1 MLLLQVV
8 SLPNSY
14 VETLIPTVTTFG
26 DGTFGR
32 KLGLD
37 EVIRVRP
44 AAAASCNNM
53 YFIIYTHT

>member
-14 VETLIPTVTTFG
+14 VGTLIPTVTTFG

-44 AAAASCNNM
+44 AVL
-53 YFIIYTHT
+53 